1 MELILNMYF
10 TNGGFRRT
18 IILFLQ
24 NAFERV
30 NPTLFFNRKDF
41 TMKLTVIVIQVL
53 FIHVF
58 LFLGAT
64 LKEVIPL
71 PIPGSMFG
79 LILLFLALYFRMVKL
94 EWVEKGAK
102 WLMAE
107 LLLFFVPS
115 AVGIVNYDDI
125 LSLQGAEIVLLI
137 GISTVIV
144 LGMTALVAERITGR
158 KRGEQH

>member
-1 MELILNMYF
+1 
-10 TNGGFRRT
+10 
-18 IILFLQ
+18 
-24 NAFERV
+24 
-30 NPTLFFNRKDF
+30 
-41 TMKLTVIVIQVL
+41 MKLAIIVLQVL

-58 LFLGAT
+58 LFLGAV
-64 LKEVIPL
+64 LKAVIPL

-79 LILLFLALYFRMVKL
+79 LILLFLALYFRIVKL

-144 LGMTALVAERITGR
+144 LGMTALVAETITGR

>member
-1 MELILNMYF
+1 MM
-10 TNGGFRRT
+10 GFAT
-18 IILFLQ
+18 IVL
-24 NAFERV
+24 
-30 NPTLFFNRKDF
+30 
-41 TMKLTVIVIQVL
+41 QVL

-58 LFLGAT
+58 LFLGAA
-64 LKEVIPL
+64 LKEINPL
-71 PIPGSMFG
+71 PIPASMFG
-79 LILLFLALYFRMVKL
+79 LILLFLVLYLKIVKL

-115 AVGIVNYDDI
+115 AVGIVNYDEI

-137 GISTVIV
+137 GVSTVIV

>member
-1 MELILNMYF
+1 
-10 TNGGFRRT
+10 
-18 IILFLQ
+18 
-24 NAFERV
+24 
-30 NPTLFFNRKDF
+30 
-41 TMKLTVIVIQVL
+41 MKFAAIVLQVL

-58 LFLGAT
+58 LFLGAA
-64 LKEVIPL
+64 LKEIIPL
-71 PIPGSMFG
+71 PIPASMFG
-79 LILLFLALYFRMVKL
+79 LILLFLALYLKIVKL
-94 EWVEKGAK
+94 EWVEKGAI

-137 GISTVIV
+137 AVSTVIV
-144 LGMTALVAERITGR
+144 LGMTALVAERITDR

>member
-1 MELILNMYF
+1 MKF
-10 TNGGFRRT
+10 
-18 IILFLQ
+18 
-24 NAFERV
+24 AF
-30 NPTLFFNRKDF
+30 
-41 TMKLTVIVIQVL
+41 IVLQVL

-58 LFLGAT
+58 LFLGAA

-71 PIPGSMFG
+71 PIPASMFG
-79 LILLFLALYFRMVKL
+79 LILLFLALYLNIIKV
-94 EWVEKGAK
+94 EWVEKGAT

-137 GISTVIV
+137 GVSTVIV

>member
-1 MELILNMYF
+1 MMRF
-10 TNGGFRRT
+10 AT
-18 IILFLQ
+18 IVL
-24 NAFERV
+24 
-30 NPTLFFNRKDF
+30 
-41 TMKLTVIVIQVL
+41 QVL

-58 LFLGAT
+58 LFLGAA
-64 LKEVIPL
+64 LKEIIPL
-71 PIPGSMFG
+71 PIPASMFG
-79 LILLFLALYFRMVKL
+79 LILLFLALYLKIVKL
-94 EWVEKGAK
+94 EWVEKGAL

-137 GISTVIV
+137 GVSTVIV

>member
-1 MELILNMYF
+1 M
-10 TNGGFRRT
+10 
-18 IILFLQ
+18 
-24 NAFERV
+24 
-30 NPTLFFNRKDF
+30 
-41 TMKLTVIVIQVL
+41 MKFAAIVLQVL

-58 LFLGAT
+58 LFLGAA
-64 LKEVIPL
+64 LKEIIPL
-71 PIPGSMFG
+71 PIPASMFG
-79 LILLFLALYFRMVKL
+79 LILLFLVLYLKIVKL

-137 GISTVIV
+137 GVSTVIV

>member
-10 TNGGFRRT
+10 TNDGFRRT

-41 TMKLTVIVIQVL
+41 TMKLTVIVIQIL

-58 LFLGAT
+58 LFLGAA

-79 LILLFLALYFRMVKL
+79 LILLFLALYFRIVKL
-94 EWVEKGAK
+94 EWVE
-102 WLMAE
+102 
-107 LLLFFVPS
+107 
-115 AVGIVNYDDI
+115 
-125 LSLQGAEIVLLI
+125 
-137 GISTVIV
+137 
-144 LGMTALVAERITGR
+144 
-158 KRGEQH
+158 RGQNG

>member
-1 MELILNMYF
+1 
-10 TNGGFRRT
+10 
-18 IILFLQ
+18 
-24 NAFERV
+24 
-30 NPTLFFNRKDF
+30 
-41 TMKLTVIVIQVL
+41 MKFAVIVLQVL

-58 LFLGAT
+58 LFLGAA

-71 PIPGSMFG
+71 PIPASMFG
-79 LILLFLALYFRMVKL
+79 LIILFLALYLKIVKL

-144 LGMTALVAERITGR
+144 LGMTALVAEKITCRI
-158 KRGEQH
+158 RGEQH

>member
-1 MELILNMYF
+1 
-10 TNGGFRRT
+10 
-18 IILFLQ
+18 
-24 NAFERV
+24 
-30 NPTLFFNRKDF
+30 
-41 TMKLTVIVIQVL
+41 MKLASIVLQVL

-58 LFLGAT
+58 LFLGT
-64 LKEVIPL
+64 GLKEIIPL

-79 LILLFLALYFRMVKL
+79 LILLFLALYFKIVKL

>member
-1 MELILNMYF
+1 
-10 TNGGFRRT
+10 
-18 IILFLQ
+18 
-24 NAFERV
+24 
-30 NPTLFFNRKDF
+30 
-41 TMKLTVIVIQVL
+41 MKLASIVLQVL

-58 LFLGAT
+58 LFLGT
-64 LKEVIPL
+64 GLKEIIPL

-79 LILLFLALYFRMVKL
+79 LILLFLALYFKFVKL

-144 LGMTALVAERITGR
+144 LGMTALVAEKITGR

>member
-1 MELILNMYF
+1 
-10 TNGGFRRT
+10 
-18 IILFLQ
+18 
-24 NAFERV
+24 
-30 NPTLFFNRKDF
+30 
-41 TMKLTVIVIQVL
+41 MKLTVIVIQIL

-58 LFLGAT
+58 LFLGAA

-79 LILLFLALYFRMVKL
+79 LILLFLALYFRIVKL
-94 EWVEKGAK
+94 EWVERGAK

-115 AVGIVNYDDI
+115 AIGIVNYDDI

-144 LGMTALVAERITGR
+144 LGMTALVAERITDR

>member
-1 MELILNMYF
+1 MMKFAAIV
-10 TNGGFRRT
+10 
-18 IILFLQ
+18 LQ
-24 NAFERV
+24 V
-30 NPTLFFNRKDF
+30 
-41 TMKLTVIVIQVL
+41 M
-53 FIHVF
+53 FIYVF
-58 LFLGAT
+58 LFLGAA
-64 LKEVIPL
+64 LKEIIPL
-71 PIPGSMFG
+71 PIPASMFG
-79 LILLFLALYFRMVKL
+79 LILLFLALYLKIVKL
-94 EWVEKGAK
+94 EWVEKGAL

-137 GISTVIV
+137 GVSTVIV

>member
-1 MELILNMYF
+1 MMRF
-10 TNGGFRRT
+10 AT
-18 IILFLQ
+18 IVL
-24 NAFERV
+24 
-30 NPTLFFNRKDF
+30 
-41 TMKLTVIVIQVL
+41 QVL

-58 LFLGAT
+58 LFLGAA
-64 LKEVIPL
+64 LKEIIPL
-71 PIPGSMFG
+71 PIPASMFG
-79 LILLFLALYFRMVKL
+79 LILLFLALYLKIVKL

-137 GISTVIV
+137 GVSTVIV

>member
-1 MELILNMYF
+1 
-10 TNGGFRRT
+10 
-18 IILFLQ
+18 
-24 NAFERV
+24 
-30 NPTLFFNRKDF
+30 
-41 TMKLTVIVIQVL
+41 MKFTVIVIQVL
-53 FIHVF
+53 FIHLF
-58 LFLGAT
+58 LFLGAA

-71 PIPGSMFG
+71 PIPASMFG
-79 LILLFLALYFRMVKL
+79 LILLFLALYLKIIKL

-137 GISTVIV
+137 GVSTMIV
-144 LGMTALVAERITGR
+144 LGMTALVAEKITGR

>member
-1 MELILNMYF
+1 
-10 TNGGFRRT
+10 
-18 IILFLQ
+18 
-24 NAFERV
+24 
-30 NPTLFFNRKDF
+30 
-41 TMKLTVIVIQVL
+41 MKFAVIVLQVL

-58 LFLGAT
+58 LFLGAA

-71 PIPGSMFG
+71 PIPASMFG
-79 LILLFLALYFRMVKL
+79 LILLFLALYFKFVKL

-144 LGMTALVAERITGR
+144 LGMTALVAEKITGR